1 MNDIIKQ
8 TTKEP
13 EQVSDPPLNI
23 HDVKQNA
30 NRIAKHVKAD
40 KVPYPEVENDETD
53 SEVNSDLVEDTNILD
68 LENDLE
74 IPHDVLWT
82 LEHPRESLEALIKQG
97 LKDYGATDEQITA
110 TLLKFYVDYDKAHS
124 QTGEPDP
131 DGDSVE
137 YPPIQIRKLT
147 DIKPR
152 TIEWL
157 VPGWIPKRGITL
169 IAGQPGAGKTTL
181 ALALA
186 AATTRGGYWGDQD
199 VEKGEVFLYC
209 GEDTFPEVI
218 VPNLMAQKADLD
230 KIHNPVA
237 GVDDKGIP
245 EPFNPGKHIELLRT
259 ELKKRPGVRLLI
271 LDPALS
277 IANKTRDEYRANDI
291 RKALEPVQ
299 ALADEAGIAIVCIT
313 HFLKRHNSVGSNIL
327 DRVIGSQAWGA
338 VARMVLAVEQ
348 QNAGRACMRVK
359 SNWGINE
366 GGFLFDISSEQVEKG
381 IEGKYIQFGAGIE
394 GSADDV
400 IGKVSDKDAPKT
412 NEAIDWLNEYIDNQP
427 DEIVWSEVE
436 AEAKES
442 ANMTKRTIR
451 EAREQLSAKGEIESY
466 KVGGVGGKWFWRK
479 VDKS

>member
-8 TTKEP
+8 TSKEP
-13 EQVSDPPLNI
+13 EQVSDPPLSI
-23 HDVKQNA
+23 QDKQNA
-30 NRIAKHVKAD
+30 NRLAEYAKAD
-40 KVPYPEVENDETD
+40 RLPFPEVENDDTD
-53 SEVNSDLVEDTNILD
+53 SEVENDLVDDTDILD
-68 LENDLE
+68 LENDLGLAPECLSYYSRKGQEQE
-74 IPHDVLWT
+74 IKK
-82 LEHPRESLEALIKQG
+82 A
-97 LKDYGATDEQITA
+97 LKDIEASDKETLA
-110 TLLKFYVDYDKAHS
+110 TLTKFYFDSDKAQS
-124 QTGEPDP
+124 QTGEPDL

-147 DIKPR
+147 DIKPQK
-152 TIEWL
+152 IEWL
-157 VPGWIPKRGITL
+157 VPGWIPKRGLTL

-186 AATTRGGYWGDQD
+186 AATTTGGYWGDQN
-199 VEKGEVFLYC
+199 VEKGEVFLFC

-237 GVDDKGIP
+237 GVDDNGIP

-259 ELKKRPGVRLLI
+259 ELKKRPGVKLLI

-299 ALADEAGIAIVCIT
+299 SLADEAGIAIVCIT
-313 HFLKRHNSVGSNIL
+313 HFLKRHNSMGSNIL

-359 SNWGINE
+359 SNWGLNH
-366 GGFLFDISSEQVEKG
+366 GGFSFEIASEQVKKG
-381 IEGKYIQFGAGIE
+381 IEGKYIQFGAGID

-400 IGKVSDKDAPKT
+400 IGKVADKDAPKT

-442 ANMTKRTIR
+442 ANMTNRTIR
-451 EAREQLSAKGEIESY
+451 EAREQLSAKGQIESY
-466 KVGGVGGKWFWRK
+466 KVGGAGGKWYWRK